1 MNFEKAD
8 WQEEKLS
15 ILIEYYT
22 SQNILFYCIRIFLEG
37 MNLLALLS
45 IMRFK
50 FEKNIEVHV
59 FKLLLQLH

>member
-8 WQEEKLS
+8 WQEEKLR

-22 SQNILFYCIRIFLEG
+22 TQNIIFYCIRIFLEG

-45 IMRFK
+45 TMRFK
-50 FEKNIEVHV
+50 FEKNTEEHV
-59 FKLLLQLH
+59 FKLVLQIH